1 MSALEARRSVALSVA
16 CGAVFGLGLVISGM
30 SNPAKVLAFLDVAG
44 AWDPSLAFVMAGA
57 IGVHAP
63 LLRLVLR
70 RSAPLAGPAFVVPR
84 LRAIDGRLLAGAAV
98 FGVGWGLGG
107 YCPGPGILSAGAG
120 ATTPVLFTVAMAVGV
135 LVHRRL
141 FERPRAAEEAAAGD
155 LASEGD
161 G

>member
-16 CGAVFGLGLVISGM
+16 CGAVFGLGLVTSGM

-107 YCPGPGILSAGAG
+107 YCPGPGLVSAAGGSSGAIVFVVG
-120 ATTPVLFTVAMAVGV
+120 MTTGV
-135 LVHRRL
+135 LLELVFIRGVAAPARR
-141 FERPRAAEEAAAGD
+141 
-155 LASEGD
+155 
-161 G
+161 

>member
-1 MSALEARRSVALSVA
+1 MKGAPLAGVAGLLFGV
-16 CGAVFGLGLVISGM
+16 GLGVSGM
-30 SNPAKVLAFLDVAG
+30 TRPAKVEGFLDLFG
-44 AWDPSLAFVMAGA
+44 AWDPSLALVMVGA
-57 IGVHAP
+57 IAVHFVA
-63 LLRLVLR
+63 LRLVR
-70 RSAPLAGPAFVVPR
+70 RRRAPLFEDRFHLPTRRDIDRR
-84 LRAIDGRLLAGAAV
+84 LVLGALI
-98 FGVGWGLGG
+98 FGAGWGLGG

-135 LVHRRL
+135 LVHRRI

>member
-16 CGAVFGLGLVISGM
+16 CGAVFGLGLVTSGM

-70 RSAPLAGPAFVVPR
+70 RSAPSLGPR
-84 LRAIDGRLLAGAAV
+84 S
-98 FGVGWGLGG
+98 W
-107 YCPGPGILSAGAG
+107 CPGCARSMGASSPAPRSSGSAGASA
-120 ATTPVLFTVAMAVGV
+120 ATARG
-135 LVHRRL
+135 R
-141 FERPRAAEEAAAGD
+141 G
-155 LASEGD
+155 S
-161 G
+161 